1 MLKKILP
8 EIFCQFWATNPTK
21 YYQWT
26 IYSKITNLIVK
37 DMYSRTQP
45 DTVKQKISQS
55 MKAVH
60 AHRSP
65 EEKAQIAQKQSL
77 TMKAIWAEIPKATVD
92 DILEEDDE

>member
-1 MLKKILP
+1 
-8 EIFCQFWATNPTK
+8 
-21 YYQWT
+21 
-26 IYSKITNLIVK
+26 
-37 DMYSRTQP
+37 MYSRTQP

-77 TMKAIWAEIPKATVD
+77 TMKAI
-92 DILEEDDE
+92 